1 MAYWKFSYFLLLW
14 KQELGG
20 FVEYSCSENLKKQQ
34 QIAVIFKKTI
44 FNCYLLNALL
54 IIRIQKRQ
62 NKNAFDVSE
71 YALCQLESILQRI
84 IVNGGVFRTQSKI

>member
-1 MAYWKFSYFLLLW
+1 MTYWKFSYFLLLW

-34 QIAVIFKKTI
+34 QIAIKKTI
-44 FNCYLLNALL
+44 FNCLLIALL

-71 YALCQLESILQRI
+71 YTFCQLESISQRI
-84 IVNGGVFRTQSKI
+84 IVNGGVFRFQSKI

>member
-1 MAYWKFSYFLLLW
+1 MTYWKFSYFLLLW

-34 QIAVIFKKTI
+34 QIVIKKTI
-44 FNCYLLNALL
+44 FNYLLIALL

-71 YALCQLESILQRI
+71 YTFCQLESISQRI